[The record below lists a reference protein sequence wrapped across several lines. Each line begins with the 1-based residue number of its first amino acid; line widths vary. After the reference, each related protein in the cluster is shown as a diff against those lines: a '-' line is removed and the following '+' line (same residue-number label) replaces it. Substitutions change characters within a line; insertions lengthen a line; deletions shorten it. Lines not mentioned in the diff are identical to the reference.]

1 MKLNPD
7 FIVHNTEAESLL
19 VPAGNA
25 AFSGIVRGNK
35 TLGLIAELLKEDVT
49 EDELIACLRDRYD
62 APEGV
67 IEKDVE
73 KALAELRR
81 IGALS
86 D

>member
-7 FIVHNTEAESLL
+7 FIVHNTETESIL
-19 VPAGNA
+19 VPSGNA

-49 EDELIACLRDRYD
+49 EEELIAGIRSRFD

-67 IEKDVE
+67 VEKDVE
-73 KALAELRR
+73 KALAELRK
-81 IGALS
+81 IGALT